1 MADPFYIGTLTNVY
15 SPETTLNLLIQ
26 DPSVGDGA
34 YYRCTLANLF
44 TNVTKIRGIDVPT
57 SNILGLTDAQTITN
71 KIIDSDNNTIRNVGD
86 TQLKAGINATKI
98 GGGSVTTANY
108 DKLSGVTAY
117 VQTQINTAN
126 TNIGVLHAKVPVL
139 ANTLVP
145 MTYSVTT
152 TVPITPIV
160 ITSAE
165 LTQVTGYAPILEGLI
180 VQPYDV
186 GTSTKGMELLSLYYI
201 LPVFDANN
209 HISRIE
215 ITLRAG
221 GNIPANIMINVSY
234 NVYKV

>member
-1 MADPFYIGTLTNVY
+1 MADFTVGGLT
-15 SPETTLNLLIQ
+15 SRATPPESWNLMIE
-26 DPSVGDGA
+26 DPANAGK
-34 YYRCTLANLF
+34 YYRCTIKQLVNAL
-44 TNVTKIRGIDVPT
+44 TGIGGQTVPA
-57 SNILGLTDAQTITN
+57 SAIVGLTDPQTFTTKSISGSANTITN
-71 KIIDSDNNTIRNVGD
+71 IGDSAIS
-86 TQLKAGINATKI
+86 AGIDAVKI

-108 DKLSGVTAY
+108 DRLSGVTAN

-126 TNIGVLHAKVPVL
+126 TNISVLNAKVPVL
-139 ANTLVP
+139 ADILVP

-152 TVPITPIV
+152 TVPIATIV

-165 LTQVTGYAPILEGLI
+165 LTQVTGYAPRLEGLI

-201 LPVFDANN
+201 LPVFDASN

-234 NVYKV
+234 NVYKG